1 LSRIIGCKLALSV
14 ERRIAGGNRRIEGVE
29 KSLVAR
35 DDKTPSVVLR
45 AGNKGKNVRDPS
57 QYALPMCNITASFAQ
72 PKLTS
77 ADVQPHQH
85 QQREANGKH
94 VFFFLVGRP
103 PRNIPLPRG

>member
-1 LSRIIGCKLALSV
+1 SRIIGCKLALSV

-57 QYALPMCNITASFAQ
+57 QYALTMCNLTASFAQ
-72 PKLTS
+72 PKLTP
-77 ADVQPHQH
+77 ADVQPDQH

-94 VFFFLVGRP
+94 DGAIFAERP
-103 PRNIPLPRG
+103 QRNIPLPRG